1 MKKLQALLSACLL
14 WGAGCASVGAA
25 PLSAA
30 NKSIDP
36 ALVSAQ
42 PVLQVGPGRA
52 VRTLREAAK
61 IAEAGSIIEVD
72 AGRYVGDT
80 AVWTQND
87 LTLRAVDGR
96 VTLVAGGAAAES
108 KGIWVVRAQNMVAE
122 GFDFEGT
129 AVPSRNGAGIR
140 FESGSLRVRDCSF
153 TDNEMGLLTNND
165 ANAVLE
171 IENSEFFNN
180 GRVDA
185 HNHQLY
191 VGRIARLSVTGSY
204 FHHGRVGHLIKSRA
218 AENHLYYNRLTDE
231 VGGSAS
237 YELEFPD
244 GGVAIVVGN
253 IIAQGSQTLNPHLIA
268 FGAEGLRWPR
278 SELYLVNNTLV
289 DNLPKGGVFLRL
301 APGTQVLKAVNNL
314 LVGNQGE
321 LAPAKAGFVF
331 NNFSVDWDEF
341 VHAAREDFRLT
352 PKSKLRGKAKD
363 PGRSAKGGPTSET
376 DLTALREYKHPRGI
390 SAVNAPARQP
400 GALQQ

>member
-1 MKKLQALLSACLL
+1 MKKLRALLFSCLL
-14 WGAGCASVGAA
+14 WGAGCAAVGAA

-36 ALVSAQ
+36 AVVSGR

-52 VRTLREAAK
+52 VQTLREAAK
-61 IAEAGSIIEVD
+61 IAEPGSIIEVD
-72 AGRYVGDT
+72 AGRYVRDT
-80 AVWTQND
+80 AVWTQDN

-96 VTLVAGGAAAES
+96 ATLVANGSAAES
-108 KGIWVVRAQNMVAE
+108 KAIWVVRAKNMVVE
-122 GFDFEGT
+122 GFDFEGA
-129 AVPSRNGAGIR
+129 AVPGRNGAGIR

-153 TDNEMGLLTNND
+153 SDNEMGLLTNND
-165 ANAVLE
+165 GNAVLE
-171 IENSEFFNN
+171 IENSEFHNN

-191 VGRIARLSVTGSY
+191 AGRIARLSVTGSY

-218 AENHLYYNRLTDE
+218 AENHVHYNRLTDE

-237 YELEFPD
+237 YELEFPE

-253 IIAQGSQTLNPHLIA
+253 IIAQGSQTLNPHVIA

-278 SELYLVNNTLV
+278 NELYLVNNTLV

-321 LAPAKAGFVF
+321 VAPAKAGFVF
-331 NNFSVDWDEF
+331 NNFPVDWDEF

-376 DLTALREYKHPRGI
+376 DLTALREYKHPRGT
-390 SAVNAPARQP
+390 SAADAPAKQP